1 MFFSHAVI
9 PFSVTTFLVK
19 WSEEFFDVVNAK
31 QNVLMLVRKN
41 VIPQTVATAIEDA
54 TDDKAKE
61 ILYAHLKDY
70 GNVDTLREYCM
81 AARSANGY
89 PKMQRLAREMLQ
101 NLPQGWLCVCMY
113 ECVLIVCGVYD
124 KNIFLTGVHVCLCH
138 YVFVHVCGPIR
149 HFHLPFHPNRALHTY
164 RLP

>member
-41 VIPQTVATAIEDA
+41 VIPPDVATAIEDA
-54 TDDKAKE
+54 NDEKAKE
-61 ILYAHLKDY
+61 ILYAHLKDN
-70 GNVDTLREYCM
+70 GNMETLREYCM
-81 AARSANGY
+81 AACSANGY
-89 PKMQRLAREMLQ
+89 PKMQSLAREMLK

-113 ECVLIVCGVYD
+113 ECVLIVCGVYN
-124 KNIFLTGVHVCLCH
+124 KNIFNGSSCVSLSLCT
-138 YVFVHVCGPIR
+138 CAS
-149 HFHLPFHPNRALHTY
+149 LWSDMPFHPNRALHTY